1 MIQTESPELDDVAG
15 AESVTVV
22 ITKVPCGK
30 CFTTMFSAAD
40 GEVVR
45 QDQHVIVDRGLIA
58 GGVINL

>member
-1 MIQTESPELDDVAG
+1 
-15 AESVTVV
+15 
-22 ITKVPCGK
+22 
-30 CFTTMFSAAD
+30 MFSAAD